1 MLKYPYVIDLKCF
14 LQIEDASCKLLVGTF
29 SEYCAPQNFVDIF
42 ITTASKPVTV
52 AADCRHATQLR
63 CIGVWRYVALPL

>member
-29 SEYCAPQNFVDIF
+29 SKYCAPQNFVDIF
-42 ITTASKPVTV
+42 ITTA
-52 AADCRHATQLR
+52 AGDCRIEIADTRHN
-63 CIGVWRYVALPL
+63 